1 MARRA
6 LSSLSDSVAS
16 SFASRNNEVAGY
28 WALGLLRRDVEA
40 AGRSIVRF
48 DLTGIQA
55 SLNTPAV
62 SRVLLRY
69 SRLLPV
75 LMAKLR
81 IAEATLASMF
91 VELSFHSEVDGESPG
106 WVSVGDPF
114 TVRAVAVSKSGRE
127 FVARRVGRCNPHNPT
142 REQCSPR
149 TGDL

>member
-40 AGRSIVRF
+40 AGKSAVRF
-48 DLTGIQA
+48 DLTGLQA

-62 SRVLLRY
+62 SHVLMRY
-69 SRLLPV
+69 SQLLPA

-81 IAEATLASMF
+81 IANTTLASMC
-91 VELSFHSEVDGESPG
+91 VELSFHYEVSGESPG
-106 WVSVGDPF
+106 WASVGDPF
-114 TVRAVAVSKSGRE
+114 AVRAVAVSKSGRE
-127 FVARRVGRCNPHNPT
+127 FVARRVGRCKPHDPG